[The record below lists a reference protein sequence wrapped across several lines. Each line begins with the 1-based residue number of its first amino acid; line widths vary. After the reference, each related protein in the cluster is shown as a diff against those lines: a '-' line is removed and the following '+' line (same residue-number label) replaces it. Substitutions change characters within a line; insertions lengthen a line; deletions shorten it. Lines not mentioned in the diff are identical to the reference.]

1 MESKASQL
9 IKQIQQSIEQH
20 KKKEDELKARL
31 LSNFYGYFEVYAKEL
46 MRVQI
51 IIGEY
56 ERTLKFISVA
66 KTETIEKYL
75 LERRQVILN
84 SILEDNVFGTSSDPF
99 FNLKYMVTF
108 DINRKIALDLYNWIN
123 VLKS

>member
-9 IKQIQQSIEQH
+9 TRLIQQSIQQH

-31 LSNFYGYFEVYAKEL
+31 LSNFYGYFEVYAKDL
-46 MRVQI
+46 IKVQV

-66 KTETIEKYL
+66 QAETIEQYL

-84 SILEDNVFGTSSDPF
+84 SILEDNVLGTSSDPF

-108 DINRKIALDLYNWIN
+108 DVNRKIALDLYNWIKI
-123 VLKS
+123 LKS